1 MGIVFSKLPM
11 FAPKTLLLLAGL
23 VVAAQAAFTSQLD
36 GQWEQFKTKY
46 AKAYP
51 RTVESRRRLIWE
63 DNHKFIQEHNAKYA
77 AGLESYEVGENEFN
91 DMTNEEFVSMMNGL
105 RYSET
110 SERLN
115 PVFSPS
121 LDSVPEKVDWRE
133 EGYVTGVKNQ
143 GQCGSCWAFSATG
156 ALEGAHF
163 AKTKQLVSLSEQNL
177 VDCSSRWGNHGCNG
191 GLMDFAFKYIKDN
204 KGIDTEESYP
214 YTAKQ
219 GHKCLFNKENIGA
232 TLTSWTDV
240 KSRSEEDLEA
250 AVATVGPVSVAID
263 AGHRGFQ
270 MYKSGVY
277 HELLCSSTRM
287 NHGVLAVGYGS
298 IKNWLGKED
307 KYWIVKN
314 SWGTSWGNKGY
325 INMAKEASNMCGIAT
340 AASFPVV

>member
-23 VVAAQAAFTSQLD
+23 AVAAQAAFTSQLD
-36 GQWEQFKTKY
+36 GQWEQFKAKY

-156 ALEGAHF
+156 ALEGATF

-177 VDCSSRWGNHGCNG
+177 VDCSMKWGNHGCFG
-191 GLMDFAFKYIKDN
+191 GLMDFAFKYIRDN

-214 YTAKQ
+214 YTAKT
-219 GHKCLFNKENIGA
+219 GKECLFNDKTIGA
-232 TLTSWTDV
+232 VLSSWTDI
-240 KSRSEEDLEA
+240 KKGSEEELA
-250 AVATVGPVSVAID
+250 HAVATVGPISVGID
-263 AGHRGFQ
+263 AAHPGFQ
-270 MYKSGVY
+270 MYKKGVY
-277 HELLCSSTRM
+277 HEKHCSSTM
-287 NHGVLAVGYGS
+287 LDHGVLVVGYGS
-298 IKNWLGKED
+298 GKNTNGKKEN
-307 KYWIVKN
+307 YWIVKN
-314 SWGTSWGNKGY
+314 SWGTTWGDKGY
-325 INMAKEASNMCGIAT
+325 IKMARDAKNMCGIAT